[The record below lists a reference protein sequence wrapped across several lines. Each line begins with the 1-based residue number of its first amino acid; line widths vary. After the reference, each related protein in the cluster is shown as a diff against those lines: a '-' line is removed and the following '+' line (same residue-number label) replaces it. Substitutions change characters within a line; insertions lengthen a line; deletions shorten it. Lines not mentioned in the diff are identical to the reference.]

1 MAVRVFLYS
10 FLDIGECIIQVEKEM
25 GEMKEQNKKLTIAE
39 PIAERLRNG
48 EKVICAKCKKGYY
61 VTDAKDISTSH
72 GFYCNRCNSM
82 ANIDPVID
90 IE

>member
-1 MAVRVFLYS
+1 
-10 FLDIGECIIQVEKEM
+10 
-25 GEMKEQNKKLTIAE
+25 MKEQNKKLTIAE

-48 EKVICAKCKKGYY
+48 EKVICAECKKGYY
-61 VTDAKDISTSH
+61 VTDAKYISTSH

-82 ANIDPVID
+82 VNIDPVID

>member
-1 MAVRVFLYS
+1 
-10 FLDIGECIIQVEKEM
+10 
-25 GEMKEQNKKLTIAE
+25 MKEQNKKLT
-39 PIAERLRNG
+39 IAERLRNG

-82 ANIDPVID
+82 VNIDPGID

>member
-1 MAVRVFLYS
+1 
-10 FLDIGECIIQVEKEM
+10 M

-61 VTDAKDISTSH
+61 VTDAKYISTSH
-72 GFYCNRCNSM
+72 
-82 ANIDPVID
+82 
-90 IE
+90 

>member
-1 MAVRVFLYS
+1 
-10 FLDIGECIIQVEKEM
+10 
-25 GEMKEQNKKLTIAE
+25 MKEQNKKLTIAE

-72 GFYCNRCNSM
+72 GFYCKQM
-82 ANIDPVID
+82 
-90 IE
+90 

>member
-1 MAVRVFLYS
+1 
-10 FLDIGECIIQVEKEM
+10 
-25 GEMKEQNKKLTIAE
+25 MKEQNKKLTIAE

-61 VTDAKDISTSH
+61 VTEAKDISTSH

-82 ANIDPVID
+82 VNIDPVID

>member
-1 MAVRVFLYS
+1 
-10 FLDIGECIIQVEKEM
+10 
-25 GEMKEQNKKLTIAE
+25 MKEQNKKLTIAE

-72 GFYCNRCNSM
+72 GFHCNRCNLW
-82 ANIDPVID
+82 
-90 IE
+90 

>member
-1 MAVRVFLYS
+1 M
-10 FLDIGECIIQVEKEM
+10 E
-25 GEMKEQNKKLTIAE
+25 KKLF
-39 PIAERLRNG
+39 
-48 EKVICAKCKKGYY
+48 VQSVKKGYY
-61 VTDAKDISTSH
+61 VTNAKDISTSH

>member
-1 MAVRVFLYS
+1 MYNLSRKG
-10 FLDIGECIIQVEKEM
+10 D

-48 EKVICAKCKKGYY
+48 EKKLFVQSVKKGYY
-61 VTDAKDISTSH
+61 VTDAKYISTSH

-82 ANIDPVID
+82 VNIDPVID

>member
-1 MAVRVFLYS
+1 
-10 FLDIGECIIQVEKEM
+10 
-25 GEMKEQNKKLTIAE
+25 LT
-39 PIAERLRNG
+39 IAERLRNG

-82 ANIDPVID
+82 VNIDPVID

>member
-1 MAVRVFLYS
+1 
-10 FLDIGECIIQVEKEM
+10 
-25 GEMKEQNKKLTIAE
+25 MKEQNIKLT
-39 PIAERLRNG
+39 IAERLRNG
-48 EKVICAKCKKGYY
+48 EKVICAECKKGYY
-61 VTDAKDISTSH
+61 VTNAKDISTIH